1 MINSLWMP
9 WMTGEEKKL
18 AGATDKMKDMAA
30 RRDSLRKS
38 FIGEIEK
45 AKALAPVADDA
56 EDDLS
61 SYL

>member
-1 MINSLWMP
+1 
-9 WMTGEEKKL
+9 
-18 AGATDKMKDMAA
+18 MKDMAA

-45 AKALAPVADDA
+45 AKAMAPVADDA